1 MKTEVEDLLEAVLM
15 AEELGDTSAERI
27 RAARSEDA
35 HVEVDEHDIE
45 ALVGQ
50 GFLARDGDHV
60 RLTASGRSIAEQVAR
75 RHRLTEMLLFTW
87 LGIDLDLASEIGCRV
102 EHGVREELLDGVCTL
117 LGHPATCPHGRLIP
131 AGPCCREGRTMVESQ
146 IVPLTALKPGER
158 GRVVYI
164 KPRDHHRLHRL
175 SSMGLN
181 PGVVVELHQRRPA
194 YCLRFEET
202 ELALDRQVAED
213 IQISRLP
220 REQKRRS
227 E

>member
-1 MKTEVEDLLEAVLM
+1 VKTEIEDLLEAVLM
-15 AEELGDTSAERI
+15 AEELGDTSVERI

-35 HVEVDEHDIE
+35 HVEVSREDIE
-45 ALVGQ
+45 T
-50 GFLARDGDHV
+50 LAADEFVTLDDELV
-60 RLTASGRSIAEQVAR
+60 RLTTRGREIAEQVAR

-117 LGHPATCPHGRLIP
+117 LGHPATCPHGRPIP
-131 AGPCCREGRTMVESQ
+131 AGPCCREGRTSVESQ

-181 PGVVVELHQRRPA
+181 PGVMVELHQRRPA
-194 YCLRFEET
+194 FCLRFEET

-213 IQISRLP
+213 IQVSRLP
-220 REQKRRS
+220 KDGE
-227 E
+227 